1 MLKTLV
7 RKIIAAIVN
16 ELKSHNDPREIALG
30 MAIGTFIAILPLY
43 GLHTL
48 LCVGAALLIPR
59 ANKIGILL
67 GTNISLPPSIA
78 LITWTAYDIGRYLLP
93 SRHYPPLSWEYV
105 RHFSIARISE
115 FYQPL
120 FIGSV
125 ALGLICATVVYLLTW
140 AIAGYFRKKYFRP
153 GA

>member
-1 MLKTLV
+1 MLQIFF
-7 RKIIAAIVN
+7 RKIIAAVVN
-16 ELKSHNDPREIALG
+16 ELKAHNDPREIALG

-59 ANKIGILL
+59 ANKISILL

-93 SRHYPPLSWEYV
+93 SRQYPPLSWEYI
-105 RHFSIARISE
+105 RHFSMARISE
-115 FYQPL
+115 FYHPL

-125 ALGLICATVVYLLTW
+125 VLGLACAAVVYLLTW

-153 GA
+153 GD